1 MIDRTLAR
9 HPARLARLIL
19 AGIITAT
26 VAAAPAVQVHAAQVH
41 AQAHAAI
48 PNGGTLTYRQA
59 DAPDCLDPQ
68 KTSEAASDYI
78 MFDLFDGLTSQ
89 DSHLNVRP
97 NLATSWSF
105 SHKGTWITFHL
116 RHGVRFSNGD
126 PLSATDVKW
135 TFDRALNPATKSP
148 IGASL
153 LAGVKQVQVLD
164 PYTVRLILS
173 APNRPLLENLVSGYL
188 GILDQKAV
196 KAAGSKECQYPV
208 GSGPFKITNVGPAF
222 STVTLSRNP
231 YHNWAPPWA
240 QNQGPAH
247 LDTIVFKAIASD
259 STTVSELLTGGIDST
274 FTSGIAPTQFSRV
287 KGNPNLNLVKFAQQ
301 DLTYID
307 FNSKHAPFDTV
318 EGRRAITQAIDR
330 SQIVSIAFQGQ
341 AVVTYGPFPPTI
353 PDYDPQ
359 VPSYAVKTNVAAAK
373 AYFSAHP
380 VTTPLTFL
388 VYNTPQFLTAAQL
401 IQSQL
406 AAVGVKVN
414 IVPKALP
421 DLQPVAEKG
430 QFDMILFGWTYSDP
444 DILYFI
450 FHSSQEVPGGL
461 NYTFYKNATLDK
473 LLTEGRTTV
482 DPAAAKRIYA
492 QAQRLITTQAL
503 IDPISY
509 QLITTGFTK
518 RVHGYVVPAHFPIFF
533 WDQDMYVTS

>member
-1 MIDRTLAR
+1 MIDRNLSR
-9 HPARLARLIL
+9 HPARAGRFIL
-19 AGIITAT
+19 AGLLTAA
-26 VAAAPAVQVHAAQVH
+26 VAVAPTIQAHAS
-41 AQAHAAI
+41 QAHAAI

-68 KTSEAASDYI
+68 KTALAASDYI

-89 DSHLNVRP
+89 DAHLNVKP
-97 NLATSWSF
+97 NLATSWDF
-105 SHKGTWITFHL
+105 SHNNTWITFHL

-153 LAGVKQVQVLD
+153 LAGVKQVQVVD
-164 PYTVRLILS
+164 PYTVRLILG
-173 APNRPLLENLVSGYL
+173 APNRALLENLVNGYL

-196 KAAGSKECQYPV
+196 AAAGSKECQYPV

-240 QNQGPAH
+240 QNQGAAH
-247 LDTIVFKAIASD
+247 LDTVVYKAITSD

-287 KGNPNLNLVKFAQQ
+287 KGNSSLNLVKFAQQ
-301 DLTYID
+301 DLEYID

-318 EGRRAITQAIDR
+318 AGRKAVSQAIDR
-330 SQIVSIAFQGQ
+330 AQIVAVAFQGQ
-341 AVVTYGPFPPTI
+341 AVVTYGPIPPTI
-353 PDYDPQ
+353 ADYDPK
-359 VPSYAVKTNVAAAK
+359 VPSYAVQTNVAAAK

-380 VTTPLTFL
+380 VAAPLTFL
-388 VYNTPQFLTAAQL
+388 VYDTPQFVTAAQL

-406 AAVGVKVN
+406 GAVGVKVN
-414 IVPKALP
+414 IVLKAIGDLLP
-421 DLQPVAEKG
+421 IAEKG
-430 QFDMILFGWTYSDP
+430 QFDLVFFGWTYSDP

-482 DPAAAKRIYA
+482 DPASAAKIYA
-492 QAQRLITTQAL
+492 QAQKLITTQAL
-503 IDPISY
+503 IDPIAY
-509 QLITTGFTK
+509 ELITTGFTK
-518 RVHGYVVPAHFPIFF
+518 RVHGYVVPPHLPMFI